1 LYNLRRE
8 RAVMTA
14 TKLKR
19 YGLKRSK
26 KNNNRRKQRR
36 CRDEEKMFWIKSN
49 VGYFKH
55 DRDLKKYRQG
65 VA

>member
-1 LYNLRRE
+1 
-8 RAVMTA
+8 MTA
-14 TKLKR
+14 TKLKK

-26 KNNNRRKQRR
+26 NDNRRKQRL
-36 CRDEEKMFWIKSN
+36 CRDEERMFWIKSN
-49 VGYFKH
+49 VGNFKH

>member
-1 LYNLRRE
+1 
-8 RAVMTA
+8 MTA
-14 TKLKR
+14 TKLKK

-26 KNNNRRKQRR
+26 NDNRRKQRR
-36 CRDEEKMFWIKSN
+36 CRDEERMFWIKSN